1 MILRVWGLPGI
12 LRVGVENSSVVIG
25 RRCIQYHPHILI
37 VIVVQDFGIIPLPI
51 AMILSRNRLGKVV
64 TVIDQVVGVDIEY
77 RFLVAISFPGSS
89 A

>member
-1 MILRVWGLPGI
+1 MILRVWGLPGT

-25 RRCIQYHPHILI
+25 RRWIQYLPHILI
-37 VIVVQDFGIIPLPI
+37 VTVVQDFGIIPLPI
-51 AMILSRNRLGKVV
+51 AMIQSHIHLGKVV

>member
-1 MILRVWGLPGI
+1 MT
-12 LRVGVENSSVVIG
+12 
-25 RRCIQYHPHILI
+25 
-37 VIVVQDFGIIPLPI
+37 VVQDFGIILLPI
-51 AMILSRNRLGKVV
+51 AMILSHIHLDKVV